1 MSEVNRLDKDLMTK
15 RIDATEIA
23 CNVAISYE
31 NPLAMDAEVTL
42 PARRILELVELARIG
57 LEHA

>member
-1 MSEVNRLDKDLMTK
+1 MSNRELMLR

-57 LEHA
+57 LEHSE